1 MNPLRDLRMLIWTF
15 AGITAMLLGM
25 CFLAPQTGVNI
36 LVLLIA
42 NTIFFITAVGAVRL
56 QSAAMKQTNPN
67 AFVRGISGGMLL
79 KMMTVGIALFV
90 YYFASGSTIDTSSI
104 GWSLLF
110 YPIYLILEV
119 RTVLLINRKNHA
131 PH

>member
-1 MNPLRDLRMLIWTF
+1 MNQLRDLRMLIWTF
-15 AGITAMLLGM
+15 AGITAILLGM
-25 CFLAPQTGVNI
+25 LFLTPDAGVNSK
-36 LVLLIA
+36 VLLIA
-42 NTIFFITAVGAVRL
+42 NAIFFITAVGAVRM

-79 KMMTVGIALFV
+79 KMMTAGIALFI
-90 YYFASGSTIDTSSI
+90 YNFASGSNMDTASI
-104 GWSLLF
+104 YWSLLF

-119 RTVLLINRKNHA
+119 RTVLLINRKSHA